1 MPVPK
6 AQFCNTAS
14 GVLIVN
20 KRVLL
25 LKHKKIGTWLTPG
38 GHVEKDE
45 FLHEAA
51 EREFFEE
58 TGLRV
63 KTINHPSSQFN
74 FSEEAGN
81 NPFHPV
87 PISINL
93 HWISRK
99 NYQNRLA
106 GKKTKE
112 KQWPKGCEQHLNF
125 QYLLAGDV
133 DLSTLK
139 KNKES
144 EKLAWFTL
152 EEIKNIATQEIFEQV
167 RAELVLAFKLS
178 AN

>member
-1 MPVPK
+1 MAEPK

-25 LKHKKIGTWLTPG
+25 LKHKKLGTWLTPG
-38 GHVEKDE
+38 GHVEKGE

-63 KTINHPSSQFN
+63 KAISHPAFKINLDEQNSHSH
-74 FSEEAGN
+74 
-81 NPFHPV
+81 FHPV

-106 GKKTKE
+106 GEKTKE
-112 KQWPKGCEQHLNF
+112 KKWPKGCEQHLDF
-125 QYLLAGDV
+125 QYLLASEV
-133 DLSTLK
+133 NLSSLK
-139 KNKES
+139 KNDES

-152 EEIKNIATQEIFEQV
+152 QEIKKMSTQEIFEQV
-167 RAELVLAFKLS
+167 RAELMLAFKLS